1 MKHNRILVVVG
12 YFPYPCH
19 FGGAIDVYGRIEALN
34 KLGYIVDMVCSCKA
48 MPPDEDFTAM
58 QLITENIYITE
69 RNNRVTDLIFSQPLQ
84 AQSRKS
90 LKKVKLEK
98 VYDFVILESE
108 STAPILENETL
119 KVSKIAL
126 RVHNDESKYFFQ
138 LGNSSSNI
146 FKKLY
151 YYLDALKFR
160 RFSKRVFDK
169 ADRLWF
175 ISKDEYNVFAEQE
188 QWAQKSFHLPSAS
201 VQLPAQQKL
210 GGRNVLFIGSLFMPN
225 NINAI
230 KWYLDN
236 VHSKLINDFPDYSFV
251 VVGSTGDVKEEDV
264 LSMLS
269 GYSNVE
275 VHFNVPDLA
284 PFYAEA
290 ALFVNPMQFGTGVKL
305 KSLNAIN
312 NGLPLVSTHVGS
324 EGIGLID
331 KEMFLKADSPHDFYA
346 AIVRIFSAKP
356 EANAAMVKKAQDFL
370 NNNDYLTLLK
380 KETDDLIKQA

>member
-1 MKHNRILVVVG
+1 MNKVKAIVDSVYITKRKNRI
-12 YFPYPCH
+12 
-19 FGGAIDVYGRIEALN
+19 
-34 KLGYIVDMVCSCKA
+34 S
-48 MPPDEDFTAM
+48 
-58 QLITENIYITE
+58 
-69 RNNRVTDLIFSQPLQ
+69 DLLRLEPLQ
-84 AQSRKS
+84 AASRQSLQDVVFS
-90 LKKVKLEK
+90 EE
-98 VYDFVILESE
+98 YDMVVLESE
-108 STAPILENETL
+108 SVADVLNNRTL
-119 KVSKIAL
+119 KASKIVL
-126 RVHNDESKYFFQ
+126 RVHNDETKYFFQ

-160 RFSKRVFDK
+160 RFSKNVFAK

-175 ISKDEYNVFAEQE
+175 ISKDEYKAFAEQE
-188 QWAQKSFHLPSAS
+188 QWSQKSSHLPSAS
-201 VQLPAQQKL
+201 AQLPVQQKL
-210 GGRNVLFIGSLFMPN
+210 GGRKVLFIGSLFMPN

-236 VHSKLINDFPDYSFV
+236 VHFKLIKDFPDYSFV
-251 VVGSTGDVKEEDV
+251 IVGSTGDVREEDV

-269 GYSNVE
+269 GYSNAE

-331 KEMFLKADSPHDFYA
+331 KEMFLKADNPDDFYA
-346 AIVRIFSAKP
+346 AIALIFSTKP
-356 EANAAMVKKAQDFL
+356 EANSEMVKKAQDFL
-370 NNNDYLTLLK
+370 NNSDYLTLLK
-380 KETDDLIKQA
+380 KETDDLFKQD